1 MCFGHIHPFQLF
13 PDNLLILYPHN
24 LCVPPTPQTSLYYL
38 NIPGCVFSHWS
49 VVTLPAAT
57 LSENTASPFP
67 CPLQLTTAT
76 HSTPPSML
84 GFCLVCACTGFGH
97 GVAIP
102 VSSYVQLPIPV
113 RSYVQLPCLIQML
126 LPSCHFLC
134 PCTLS
139 AYTLV
144 E

>member
-1 MCFGHIHPFQLF
+1 MCFGHIRPLQLF
-13 PDNLLILYPHN
+13 PDNPLISHPYN
-24 LCVPPTPQTSLYYL
+24 LCVPPPTPQTSLYCL

-49 VVTLPAAT
+49 VVTVPAAT

-102 VSSYVQLPIPV
+102 VSSYVQLP
-113 RSYVQLPCLIQML
+113 CLIQML